1 MIARIIKDREKT
13 INTYKIIKQLK
24 ESPLLKECGA
34 LFSFDG
40 IVRGK
45 DKAKNTSKLILTTPN
60 REKTEKDLK
69 KIIKEVK
76 EKYGV
81 KEISVVHYIGEFQ
94 PGDSLFLAVVA
105 GAHRHESMA
114 ALDELIERVKYD
126 LDFKKVEEGSAGTK
140 TIMSGG

>member
-1 MIARIIKDREKT
+1 MITRIITDSQET
-13 INTYKIIKQLK
+13 INQNNIMEQLK
-24 ESPLLKECGA
+24 LSPLLKECGA